1 MPRKRLAFGL
11 VAILLLGVR
20 ATDGEVPPRPPDLAI
35 GVIPFTRVEG
45 GPNCHIE
52 QHIRNLL
59 DIHGARV
66 TLLDASIDVPAAFAS
81 HPDLDFVVTGAL
93 IAGNT
98 PTVFTKVFARGNG
111 SPRTESG
118 ACDVIAAA
126 VARKVMDNHAAGKTL
141 ASREA
146 LAKATLASNPD
157 DFHSLMTLGLL
168 NLHANRWAEAGP
180 FFERAVKNRPDDP
193 QAHLNLALYYKQHDD
208 RDNWLLH
215 LTTAEKINPDED
227 GVLVALG
234 NYYAGTGDHQRAVGY
249 YERAKNFGL
258 NTDVAHWNLAVVYS
272 EMRKIDLAL
281 ASLAAIPA
289 TSLYYTEAQPWGAR
303 LAEEKRLV
311 DQTRQREAIPR
322 RSLWSLLGL
331 PDGVAILF
339 VGVALVLCLV
349 PYLAARSSSISRFL
363 RHLEGSA
370 LRSSCSARSS
380 LVGVLALFPSMWRDT
395 AIPVPEPQP
404 FAPPAVVEADRSESS
419 AKYPQADENEEL
431 SPNGPPT
438 R

>member
-1 MPRKRLAFGL
+1 MPRKHLAFGL
-11 VAILLLGVR
+11 VAILLLGAR
-20 ATDGEVPPRPPDLAI
+20 AADGEVAPRPPDLAI
-35 GVIPFTRVEG
+35 GVIPFTRIEG

-66 TLLDASIDVPAAFAS
+66 TLLEASIEVPAAFAS

-93 IAGNT
+93 TDGNT

-146 LAKATLASNPD
+146 LATRTLASNPD

-168 NLHANRWAEAGP
+168 NLHADRWAQAAP
-180 FFERAVKNRPDDP
+180 FFERAVKNRPDDL
-193 QAHLNLALYYKQHDD
+193 QAQLNLALCYKQRND

-215 LTTAEKINPDED
+215 LTNAERINPDED

-234 NYYAGTGDHQRAVGY
+234 NYYADTGEHQRAVGY

-258 NTDVAHWNLAVVYS
+258 NTDVALWNLAVVYS
-272 EMRKIDLAL
+272 KMRKVDLAL
-281 ASLAAIPA
+281 ASLAAIPT
-289 TSLYYTEAQPWGAR
+289 TSLYYTQARPWAAR

-311 DQTRQREAIPR
+311 AQTRQREGLPR

-339 VGVALVLCLV
+339 VGVALVLFLV
-349 PYLAARSSSISRFL
+349 PYFGGKKFFNFEVPQVPQRQRATLKLLGPIV
-363 RHLEGSA
+363 
-370 LRSSCSARSS
+370 

-395 AIPVPEPQP
+395 AEPIPESQLS
-404 FAPPAVVEADRSESS
+404 APPAVLEANRSESS
-419 AKYPQADENEEL
+419 ARYLK
-431 SPNGPPT
+431 PT
-438 R
+438 RTRD